1 MSPHDQIT
9 LEKQAMNLGISK
21 RLQPLLAEVK
31 EFMETEIVP
40 LERAFHDEIAKEDR
54 ALHTVRK
61 SEILKSLSSRF
72 RSRTTI
78 LQSETVTSRSII

>member
-1 MSPHDQIT
+1 
-9 LEKQAMNLGISK
+9 MNLGISK

-40 LERAFHDEIAKEDR
+40 FERAFHDEIAKEDR

>member
-1 MSPHDQIT
+1 
-9 LEKQAMNLGISK
+9 MNLGISK

-61 SEILKSLSSRF
+61 SEILKA
-72 RSRTTI
+72 
-78 LQSETVTSRSII
+78 